1 MRGYGNSNSD
11 WSDQFFKQ
19 IAYLTSTWRFHRCI
33 VLELLKLKNI
43 GIQKSAGKVRK
54 KTLKSRDFSKT
65 ETLRAWPSGGGL
77 PGSLGDLSM
86 T

>member
-19 IAYLTSTWRFHRCI
+19 ISSLRFHRCI

-77 PGSLGDLSM
+77 PGSLGYLSM